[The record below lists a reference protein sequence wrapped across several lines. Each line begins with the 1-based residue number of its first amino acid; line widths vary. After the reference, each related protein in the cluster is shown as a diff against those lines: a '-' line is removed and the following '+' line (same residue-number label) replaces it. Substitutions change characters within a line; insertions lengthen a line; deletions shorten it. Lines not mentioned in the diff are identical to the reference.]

1 MTLQG
6 ALARE
11 EESPTMKATTYPD
24 LPGWKFDV
32 TERSVGVYV
41 MVATDWRGHSV
52 SLEGTDPYEL
62 LDQGRTDAIRIG
74 EMMKLN
80 GS

>member
-1 MTLQG
+1 MTL
-6 ALARE
+6 LARE
-11 EESPTMKATTYPD
+11 EESPRKKATTYPD
-24 LPGWKFDV
+24 LPGWKLDI

-41 MVATDWRGHSV
+41 MVTTDGHGHSV
-52 SLEGTDPYEL
+52 SLEGTDPCDL

-74 EMMKLN
+74 EMMKLK